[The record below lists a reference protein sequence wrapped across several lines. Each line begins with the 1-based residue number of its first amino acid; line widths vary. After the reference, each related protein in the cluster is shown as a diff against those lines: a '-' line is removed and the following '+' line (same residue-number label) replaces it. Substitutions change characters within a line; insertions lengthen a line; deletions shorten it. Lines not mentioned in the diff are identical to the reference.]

1 MFSFPKCFLS
11 SSIHF
16 YFILTI
22 SLRYNRH
29 TVFKVYSLIGSDM
42 KLIWQPMC
50 WPYLSPPK
58 LPCAPLWLLPPCHPL
73 PQTTT
78 HTFVSRLYRLLFH
91 FLELYTSV
99 IINMYFCGGKVD
111 VHSSQLVWDSFLFLF
126 FFFFIP
132 VAVSMV
138 HSFLL
143 LHGIPCA
150 DKPKFSYPH
159 THSWTFVLFPVWGY
173 SKYSWYEYWC
183 TNLRRDIHI
192 FLLLGK
198 CLGM

>member
-78 HTFVSRLYRLLFH
+78 YTFVSRLYRLLFH
-91 FLELYTSV
+91 FLELYTSE

-111 VHSSQLVWDSFLFLF
+111 VHSAQLGWDSFLLLF
-126 FFFFIP
+126 QWFIP
-132 VAVSMV
+132 FYCCMAFHVQ
-138 HSFLL
+138 
-143 LHGIPCA
+143 INQ
-150 DKPKFSYPH
+150 
-159 THSWTFVLFPVWGY
+159 
-173 SKYSWYEYWC
+173 
-183 TNLRRDIHI
+183 NLVIHI
-192 FLLLGK
+192 PTHGHLCCFQFGDIPNTADMSTDVQILG
-198 CLGM
+198 GTYTFFSSWVNA

>member
-1 MFSFPKCFLS
+1 MTTNV
-11 SSIHF
+11 
-16 YFILTI
+16 LTI
-22 SLRYNRH
+22 CVSSKVALCSFVTPPFLPSPTPDNHTHICFQALQITFPFSRVIYKWNHQYVLLWGEGWCPLSTIRLR
-29 TVFKVYSLIGSDM
+29 FI
-42 KLIWQPMC
+42 P
-50 WPYLSPPK
+50 
-58 LPCAPLWLLPPCHPL
+58 
-73 PQTTT
+73 
-78 HTFVSRLYRLLFH
+78 VS
-91 FLELYTSV
+91 
-99 IINMYFCGGKVD
+99 
-111 VHSSQLVWDSFLFLF
+111 

-183 TNLRRDIHI
+183 TSLKRDIHI
-192 FLLLGK
+192 FFLLGK
-198 CLGM
+198 CLGT